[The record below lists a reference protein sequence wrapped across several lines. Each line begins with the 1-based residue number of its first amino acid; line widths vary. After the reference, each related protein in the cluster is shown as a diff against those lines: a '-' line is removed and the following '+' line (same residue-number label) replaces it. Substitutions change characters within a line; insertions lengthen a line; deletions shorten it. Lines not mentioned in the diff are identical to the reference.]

1 MLSDRL
7 RTYSLWSVRGLLAL
21 LFAVS
26 GVGKLIDGQSAVHL
40 TQAILGG
47 VVGPTEAHGTVVA
60 VSGAEVVLSGLL
72 IWGRRLRWALG
83 GSFGLVAG
91 FTVGLA
97 TLLGGEGVTTCGCFG
112 VFSLELS
119 LEATL
124 LRNLG
129 ALALVL
135 VGYLLVD
142 TSDRR
147 VVGA

>member
-7 RTYSLWSVRGLLAL
+7 RTYGLWSVRGLLAL

-40 TQAILGG
+40 TQTILSGT
-47 VVGPTEAHGTVVA
+47 VGPAGAHGIVVA
-60 VSGAEVVLSGLL
+60 VSGGEVVLSGLL
-72 IWGRRLRWALG
+72 IWGRRLRWTLG
-83 GSFGLVAG
+83 VSFGLVAG

-97 TLLGGEGVTTCGCFG
+97 TLLGGEGVTSCGCFG
-112 VFSLELS
+112 AFGLGLS

-129 ALALVL
+129 VLALVL
-135 VGYLLVD
+135 VGFLLADVY
-142 TSDRR
+142 
-147 VVGA
+147 GA

>member
-1 MLSDRL
+1 MLSNRL
-7 RTYSLWSVRGLLAL
+7 RTCSLWSVRGLLAL

-40 TQAILGG
+40 TRSILDGA
-47 VVGPTEAHGTVVA
+47 VGPAGAHGLVVA

-83 GSFGLVAG
+83 VSFGIVAG

-97 TLLGGEGVTTCGCFG
+97 TLLGGEGVAPCGCFG
-112 VFSLELS
+112 AFSLGLS
-119 LEATL
+119 LEATI

-129 ALALVL
+129 VLALVL
-135 VGYLLVD
+135 VGYLLHD
-142 TSDRR
+142 IDRS
-147 VVGA
+147 

>member
-40 TQAILGG
+40 TQTILSGT
-47 VVGPTEAHGTVVA
+47 VGPTGAHGIVVA

-72 IWGRRLRWALG
+72 IWGRRLRWTLG

-97 TLLGGEGVTTCGCFG
+97 TLLGGEGVAPCGCFG
-112 VFSLELS
+112 AFSLGLT
-119 LEATL
+119 LEATI

-129 ALALVL
+129 VLALVL
-135 VGYLLVD
+135 AVFLLYD
-142 TSDRR
+142 IDFS
-147 VVGA
+147 

>member
-7 RTYSLWSVRGLLAL
+7 RTYGLWSVRGLLAL

-40 TQAILGG
+40 TQTILGG
-47 VVGPTEAHGTVVA
+47 AVGSTEAHSLVVA

-72 IWGRRLRWALG
+72 IWGRRLRWTLG
-83 GSFGLVAG
+83 TSFGLISG

-112 VFSLELS
+112 AFRLGLS
-119 LEATL
+119 LETTI

-129 ALALVL
+129 VLALALA
-135 VGYLLVD
+135 GFLLADVD
-142 TSDRR
+142 
-147 VVGA
+147 